1 MSWWDLAYSQMRR
14 VYGYSWREFWLYTTL
29 GEITAM
35 VKMIAPEAE
44 DEDAISDAEIT
55 AVGF

>member
-1 MSWWDLAYSQMRR
+1 MRR

-35 VKMIAPEAE
+35 VRMIAPEAE
-44 DEDAISDAEIT
+44 DEDAISDAETT
-55 AVGF
+55 AMGF

>member
-1 MSWWDLAYSQMRR
+1 MRR
-14 VYGYSWREFWLYTTL
+14 VYGYSWREFWLHTTL

-44 DEDAISDAEIT
+44 EADAISDAEIT
-55 AVGF
+55 AMGF

>member
-1 MSWWDLAYSQMRR
+1 MRR
-14 VYGYSWREFWLYTTL
+14 VYGYSWREFWLYSTL

-44 DEDAISDAEIT
+44 DADAPTDAEIT
-55 AVGF
+55 AMGF